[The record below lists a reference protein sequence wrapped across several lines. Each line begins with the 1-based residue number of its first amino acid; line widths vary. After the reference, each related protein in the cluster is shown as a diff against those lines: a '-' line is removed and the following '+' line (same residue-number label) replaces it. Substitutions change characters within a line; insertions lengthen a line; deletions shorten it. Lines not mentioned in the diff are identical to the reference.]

1 MKKKRR
7 LGLILAI
14 VIPVGVLLS
23 IALCIVGY
31 YSRAIEVIDGFIHVA
46 NFESNIAD
54 SYNPDYIDY
63 DDLVRLRVVD
73 DDFDITGSSFRSTDN
88 HKIKKLSV
96 NSADFEVFYM
106 IKKYES
112 NGTINY
118 NGHWVVR
125 MEFVDFDWRVVEVEK
140 SSDG

>member
-1 MKKKRR
+1 MKKKRL

-23 IALCIVGY
+23 IVLCIVGY
-31 YSRAIEVIDGFIHVA
+31 YSRAIEVIDGFIPVA

-63 DDLVRLRVVD
+63 NDLVRLRIVD
-73 DDFDITGSSFRSTDN
+73 DDFNITGSSFRSTDK

-96 NSADFEVFYM
+96 NSAEFEVFYM

>member
-1 MKKKRR
+1 MKKKRL

-23 IALCIVGY
+23 IVLCIVGY
-31 YSRAIEVIDGFIHVA
+31 YSRAIKMIDGFIHVA

-63 DDLVRLRVVD
+63 DDLVRLRIVD
-73 DDFDITGSSFRSTDN
+73 DDFNITGSSFRSTDK

-112 NGTINY
+112 NETISY